1 MLMSKGLD
9 EGDILE
15 QTEENILDSDTN
27 ETLRKRLVAKSRKIL
42 PDILEKWINGGI
54 LPAEQDNS
62 KATYC
67 WQKDISKE
75 NAEIDWE
82 EENPEY
88 IERKVRAMVPW
99 PVAWTMM
106 NGKRMK
112 IFKAEVKEIESCIE
126 PGEVFIDEGSLYIG
140 TKDASEM
147 LKIEELQIEGKN
159 KTKAE
164 DYIRGLR

>member
-1 MLMSKGLD
+1 
-9 EGDILE
+9 
-15 QTEENILDSDTN
+15 
-27 ETLRKRLVAKSRKIL
+27 
-42 PDILEKWINGGI
+42 
-54 LPAEQDNS
+54 
-62 KATYC
+62 
-67 WQKDISKE
+67 
-75 NAEIDWE
+75 
-82 EENPEY
+82 
-88 IERKVRAMVPW
+88 
-99 PVAWTMM
+99 M